1 MFKIIIFIYVNF
13 GRTYCMG
20 TAKRKTPHKKLKT
33 FLFSILTLF
42 VIGAAVACGV
52 VFAMIKS
59 APPLD
64 VNQMLTLNEPSQL
77 YNDKNQFIDT
87 VTTNEQRTVISFKDM
102 PDNLKHAFVAIED
115 ERFYKHNG
123 IDLKRT
129 AGAIYID
136 IMSKIKKTNE
146 IQGGSTITQ
155 QLIKNTVLTNEVTI
169 TRKIQE
175 MYLAMKLEKSLS
187 KDQIL
192 EAYLNTIF
200 LGGQAYGVEAAS
212 QQYFNKNAKDLTL
225 IECAFLAGVNQSPSV
240 FYPFSAKS
248 KKDPSLYLNRT
259 KTVLNKMYDNGY
271 ITKNQLA
278 TAIKDIDGK
287 KLVISKPKT
296 NYNKMNYESFSLP
309 AINQVKAD
317 LKTKYNYTDDQI
329 NNLLINGDLKIYT
342 TMDQTMQDNTQKIL
356 NSPNIVGIASQ
367 KNGIVEPQAAAVI
380 MDYHTGEVKT
390 MIGGRG
396 DQPARS
402 YNRADSTNFLRPT
415 GSAIKPLT
423 VYGAAIDSKM
433 ATAATVIEDS
443 PVPPAIGALYGSKSN
458 PYNPKNSP
466 DMYYGYVTLREGIM
480 HSINVVAVKL
490 EDKIGLNT
498 GITYGQKFGLTFDSD
513 DKSAISAIALGQLHH
528 GTTPLIMTAAYGVFG
543 NGGNYTTPRLYRKV
557 VDRTGKTIL
566 QTTVEESRV
575 LSPESAYIMY
585 DLLKGP
591 VSSGGTGPQANFGNM
606 EVRGKTGTSEDMQ
619 NLWFCGLTPYYS
631 GAVWIGNDDSS
642 KVNGVYSS
650 TAAALW
656 GSIMSSAHGNLP
668 TKTIAEPADIVS
680 ASVCLDSGKLPTDLC
695 TKDPRGSRVYNELFI
710 QGTVPTD
717 TCDIHTAINI
727 NKLTGKIATKNTPA
741 FLVASKVFI
750 KRDYVPTVNLLDEP
764 YAIPTLFDD
773 TPASI
778 PIIKPVVPTT
788 PTDGTTTGG
797 DGTTTGGDGTTT
809 TKP

>member
-1 MFKIIIFIYVNF
+1 MN
-13 GRTYCMG
+13 T
-20 TAKRKTPHKKLKT
+20 TKRKTRHRKLII
-33 FLFSILTLF
+33 FLISILTIF
-42 VIGAAVACGV
+42 VVGAALASGIGL
-52 VFAMIKS
+52 AMIKS

-64 VNQMLTLNEPSQL
+64 VNQMLTLNQPSQL
-77 YNDKNQFIDT
+77 FNDKSQFIDT
-87 VTTNEQRTVISFKDM
+87 VATNEQRTVISYKDM

-123 IDLKRT
+123 IDLKRIS
-129 AGAIYID
+129 GAIYID
-136 IMSKIKKTNE
+136 IMSKIKRTNE
-146 IQGGSTITQ
+146 LQGGSTITQ

-175 MYLAMKLEKSLS
+175 MYLAMKLEKSLT

-212 QQYFNKNAKDLTL
+212 QQYFNKKAKDLTL
-225 IECAFLAGVNQSPSV
+225 IESAFLAGVNQSPSV

-259 KTVLNKMYDNGY
+259 KTVLSKMCDNGY
-271 ITKNQLA
+271 ITKDQL
-278 TAIKDIDGK
+278 TSAIKDIDGK
-287 KLVISKPKT
+287 KLVIKQPIAS
-296 NYNKMNYESFSLP
+296 YNKMNYESFSLP

-317 LKTKYNYTDDQI
+317 LKTQYNYTDDQI
-329 NNLLINGDLKIYT
+329 DHLLVNGALKIYT

-356 NSPNIVGIASQ
+356 NSTNIVGVASK
-367 KNGIVEPQAAAVI
+367 KNGIIQPQAAAVI

-396 DQPARS
+396 DQPPRS

-415 GSAIKPLT
+415 GSSIKPLT

-443 PVPPAIGALYGSKSN
+443 PVPATTGAIYGSKAS

-513 DKSAISAIALGQLHH
+513 DKSSISAISLGQLHH

-543 NGGNYTTPRLYRKV
+543 NGGNYTTPRLYTKV

-566 QTTVEESRV
+566 QTIPKTNRV
-575 LSPESAYIMY
+575 LAPESAYIMY

-591 VSSGGTGPQANFGNM
+591 VSSSGTGPQANFGNM

-631 GAVWIGNDDSS
+631 GAVWIGNDDST

-656 GSIMSSAHGNLP
+656 SSIMSSAHGSLP
-668 TKTIAEPADIVS
+668 SKTITKPASIVS
-680 ASVCLDSGKLPTDLC
+680 ASVCLDSGELITDLC
-695 TKDPRGSRVYNELFI
+695 SKDPRGSRVESEMFI
-710 QGTVPTD
+710 QGTVPTE

-727 NKLTGKIATKNTPA
+727 NKLTGKIATANTPA
-741 FLVASKVFI
+741 FLVESRVFI
-750 KRDYVPTVNLLDEP
+750 KRNYVPTVNLLDEP
-764 YAIPTLFDD
+764 YAVPTLFDD
-773 TPASI
+773 TPALAPVI
-778 PIIKPVVPTT
+778 TPPITPDPTPVPDPKPVTDPT
-788 PTDGTTTGG
+788 PDNGG
-797 DGTTTGGDGTTT
+797 VNP
-809 TKP
+809 KKQ